1 MECLHRLSAG
11 TRKWTSR
18 RRQGDGAACFAPL
31 RKEEQ
36 GRPETARGRQAAL
49 AREWFGLAFP
59 APSGKALAGAGGRP
73 ERKEQKPA
81 TRRGV
86 EMQVHVVRKNP

>member
-18 RRQGDGAACFAPL
+18 QRQREGPACFAPL
-31 RKEEQ
+31 REEEQ
-36 GRPETARGRQAAL
+36 GRPKTARGRRAAL

-59 APSGKALAGAGGRP
+59 APSGKALACAGGRP
-73 ERKEQKPA
+73 EGKEQKPA

-86 EMQVHVVRKNP
+86 EMQVRLVRKNP